1 MKVMDLGRRW
11 LYRAGRRHQLTR
23 LVNAAQAGLAARG
36 LGPARL
42 VTIEVA
48 GRRSGKPVSFP
59 AVVADLHGER
69 YLVSML
75 GDNTNWVRNVRA
87 AGGRAVLRH
96 GNRRVVRL
104 VEVAPDDRP
113 PILRR
118 YLECAPGARAHIA
131 VDRRA
136 PLEQFEQIAAGH
148 PVFRIAP
155 R

>member
-1 MKVMDLGRRW
+1 MKLMDRGRRW
-11 LYRAGRRHQLTR
+11 LYRARRPQRLTR
-23 LVNAAQAGLAARG
+23 LVNAAQARLAAHG

-42 VTIEVA
+42 VALEVT
-48 GRRSGKPVSFP
+48 GRTSGKPVSFP
-59 AVVADLHGER
+59 VVVADLHGER

-87 AGGRAVLRH
+87 AGGQAVLRH
-96 GNRRVVRL
+96 GSRRPIRL
-104 VEVAPDDRP
+104 IELAPHDRAP
-113 PILRR
+113 VLRR

-136 PLEQFEQIAAGH
+136 PLQQFEQIAAEY
-148 PVFRIAP
+148 PVFRITA